1 MVKHSKE
8 YALSRHEFESFVE
21 GCRQIDDEVQK
32 QEALFIAFTAGRLG
46 MRAGEILHMDKSW
59 VDWRNRMIDI
69 PSQDTCT
76 KNEGQPCGYCKRSA
90 KEKAERSKMT
100 LAEARL
106 EVIQNK
112 LLGQLESIPGH
123 VRKQLSTAHIVSI
136 NGDLDVSSIDSQINS
151 ILDGCETVKDRE
163 DFKDSLNSMAKQ
175 YREENIKGEEDML
188 EKQWKPKTKNA
199 SRSIPFDWCP
209 RAEIQLEKF
218 FTLYDEFPYSQSA
231 IQRRV
236 NKSLELSVVVDKE
249 DCSPH
254 GLRATAATELAAR
267 GIPAPTLQ
275 QLFGWSQ
282 ISTAQN
288 YVSSSPERSQKQL
301 YR

>member
-8 YALSRHEFESFVE
+8 YALSRYDFESFIE
-21 GCRQIDDEVQK
+21 GCREVEDEITK
-32 QEALFIAFTAGRLG
+32 QESLFIAFAAGRLG
-46 MRAGEILHMDKSW
+46 MRSGEILHMNKEW
-59 VDWRNRMIDI
+59 IDWRNQMIDI
-69 PSQDTCT
+69 PKQENCRKDD
-76 KNEGQPCGYCKRSA
+76 GGPCGYCKRSA

-112 LLGQLESIPGH
+112 LIGQLDSIPGNI
-123 VRKQLSTAHIVSI
+123 RKQLSTAHIVSI
-136 NGDLDVSSIDSQINS
+136 NGDLDVSSIDSQIDS
-151 ILDGCETVKDRE
+151 ILDGCETISNRVE
-163 DFKDSLNSMAKQ
+163 FKESLDSMAKE
-175 YREENIKGEEDML
+175 YKKENNKTRNDMI
-188 EKQWKPKTKNA
+188 EKQWVPKTRNA

-209 RAEIQLEKF
+209 RAEIQIEKF
-218 FTLYDEFPYSQSA
+218 FSLYDQFPYSQSA
-231 IQRRV
+231 LQRRV
-236 NKSLELSVVVDKE
+236 KKGLNLAVGLSEE

-267 GIPAPTLQ
+267 GIRAPTLQ

-288 YVSSSPERSQKQL
+288 YVNSSPERSQKQL

>member
-1 MVKHSKE
+1 MVQHSKE
-8 YALSRHEFESFVE
+8 FALSRHEFESFVE
-21 GCRQIDDEVQK
+21 GCRQIEDDIQS

-46 MRAGEILHMDKSW
+46 MRAGEILHMRKDW
-59 VDWRNRMIDI
+59 IDWRNRMIDI
-69 PSQDTCT
+69 PAQDNCT
-76 KNEGQPCGYCKRSA
+76 KNDGEPCGYCNRSA
-90 KEKAERSKMT
+90 KEKAERSEMS

-112 LLGQLESIPGH
+112 LIGKLDSIPGH

-151 ILDGCETVKDRE
+151 ILDGCDTIKDRE
-163 DFKDSLNSMAKQ
+163 DFKESLDEMAKDYKQ
-175 YREENIKGEEDML
+175 KNTSEKDDILN
-188 EKQWKPKTKNA
+188 KQWQPKTKNA
-199 SRSIPFDWCP
+199 ARSIPFDWCP

-218 FTLYDEFPYSQSA
+218 FTLYDQFPYSQSA

-236 NKSLELSVVVDKE
+236 NKSLELSVVVDKN

-282 ISTAQN
+282 IATAQN
-288 YVSSSPERSQKQL
+288 YVNSSPERSQKQL